1 MMSVLLH
8 NDSIGLRWVTFGSK
22 ILKIRDF
29 VSIFENSNRKT
40 RMIGV
45 PVYGLAQLQSDY
57 QRASVLSDL
66 DARKAALEAILKK
79 LPDSVAVYQADVER
93 IAAETGVVLKREQI
107 QQSATSIAQSAGLA
121 LGSVTGYAYIAA
133 GLGFLYDA
141 LTKKQRTAAVNDAV
155 ARVQAAQAKLSDLNT
170 LYQQIQTDLG
180 RISWLRLARN
190 PLLWLVF
197 ILVLLIFLTR

>member
-1 MMSVLLH
+1 
-8 NDSIGLRWVTFGSK
+8 
-22 ILKIRDF
+22 
-29 VSIFENSNRKT
+29 
-40 RMIGV
+40 MIGV